1 MTRDERVKRAK
12 TQLILRYP
20 FVGNLLFG
28 MDIVW
33 DTSIPTAGTNGEVI
47 VLNPDYV
54 DSLTDEELVFLLA
67 HEVCHPM
74 LGHCFRLETRDRYK
88 WNQAGDY
95 VINHMLSEDKIGKMP
110 DGGLLDRNIYEQ
122 GKGNT
127 EGIYNLL
134 PDTPKD
140 EQGMGGEGQP
150 LDDCIG
156 NNSDG
161 QVKTQSDLDRL
172 SAKWKVKVAQS
183 ANATKIM
190 GKMTSGI
197 ERLVNEVL
205 RPKVDWRE
213 TLLRFMQK
221 LRVDDRTYAR
231 PNRRFITQG
240 MYMPSITGMGLGE
253 IVVAVDCSGSV
264 GQDEINQFN
273 SEINT
278 IWEDL
283 LPSRLHVVYFD
294 NEVSHY
300 DEFNKGDDVVIK
312 PHGGGGTAF
321 SPVFEYLDKKDIQ
334 PVACVFLTDLYCND
348 FGREPEYPVL
358 WISTTNDDSM
368 KVPFGEIVR
377 MHDNN

>member
-74 LGHCFRLETRDRYK
+74 LGHCFRLETRDSYK

-95 VINHMLSEDKIGKMP
+95 VINHMLDEDGIGKMP

-127 EGIYNLL
+127 DGIYNLL

-156 NNSDG
+156 NNNDK
-161 QVKTQSDLDRL
+161 QAKTQSDLDRL

-205 RPKVDWRE
+205 RPKVDWKE
-213 TLLRFMQK
+213 VLLKFMQK

-240 MYMPSITGMGLGE
+240 MYMPSVTGMGLGE
-253 IVVAVDCSGSV
+253 IAVAVDCSGSV

-278 IWEDL
+278 IWQDL

-294 NEVSHY
+294 SEVSHY

-334 PVACVFLTDLYCND
+334 PLACVFLTDLYCSD
-348 FGREPEYPVL
+348 FGKEPEYPVL
-358 WISTTNDDSM
+358 WISTTSDDNM
-368 KVPFGEIVR
+368 RVPFGEIVR